1 MRDCWNQ
8 IPDERPSFEDLVER
22 VEQLLLQEVDYFDM
36 NKLDESKDYYK
47 VQEES
52 ATSETEGAEDK
63 AEQETAL

>member
-22 VEQLLLQEVDYFDM
+22 VEQMLLQEVEYFDM

-47 VQEES
+47 VQES
-52 ATSETEGAEDK
+52 ATAETEGENNH
-63 AEQETAL
+63 EQETAF

>member
-22 VEQLLLQEVDYFDM
+22 VEQMLLQEVEYFDM

-47 VQEES
+47 VQEET
-52 ATSETEGAEDK
+52 ATAETEGEDK
-63 AEQETAL
+63 PEQETAF

>member
-22 VEQLLLQEVDYFDM
+22 VEQMLLQEVEYFDM

-47 VQEES
+47 VQES
-52 ATSETEGAEDK
+52 ATAETEGEDK
-63 AEQETAL
+63 REEETAF